1 MKNIGN
7 KHNMQSTLNS
17 DGVFC
22 LRLLI
27 ILGLLEIN
35 GLPRAEQLFLFD
47 SSQGGDDFALD
58 ACSGKFMDLKISS
71 Q

>member
-1 MKNIGN
+1 
-7 KHNMQSTLNS
+7 MQSTLNALT
-17 DGVFC
+17 GVYVS
-22 LRLLI
+22 RLLI

-35 GLPRAEQLFLFD
+35 GLPRAVAD
-47 SSQGGDDFALD
+47 RKISDDFALD